1 MPTALEQSS
10 ARLKAWVIDRAL
22 PLWAERGQRGDG
34 SWVEH
39 LHLDGT
45 PDLSAERRWRVLAR
59 QIYVYAEA
67 TRLGW
72 YGGEDIARRTYEH
85 MRKTGY
91 VQRVTSKGQ
100 VTERRRDLYDHAFY
114 LLASAALYRLTG
126 EAQYLSAADDILETL
141 DIEFAHENGGWRETP
156 RGLLPR
162 RQNPHMHLLEAS
174 LYLFSET
181 RKAKHLSYAKR
192 VYDLFAAHFFD
203 TSHHTIRE
211 FFNEDWSLLKGE
223 KGRTAE
229 PGHGMAWV
237 WLLRQFEKQ
246 SGVSTR
252 DYQDKLYNRAVAER
266 GWFLNDEEGISGNIR
281 RESKRLWVQ
290 TEVIK
295 AHLAMVERGVP
306 GSGDMAAAMIDGLF
320 GAYLKDDG
328 TWCDQINACGAA
340 MATTIPVSTFYHILC
355 MAAEAERVSRSGSH
369 D

>member
-22 PLWAERGQRGDG
+22 PLWAVRGQRGDG

-45 PDLSAERRWRVLAR
+45 PDLAAERRWRVLAR

-67 TRLGW
+67 ARLGW
-72 YGGEDIARRTYEH
+72 YDGEDIARRTYEH
-85 MRKTGY
+85 MRKAGY
-91 VQRVTSKGQ
+91 VQRVTSAGQ

-126 EAQYLSAADDILETL
+126 EAQYLSASDDILETL

-181 RKAKHLSYAKR
+181 RKTKHLSYAKR
-192 VYDLFAAHFFD
+192 VYGLFAAHFFD
-203 TSHHTIRE
+203 PAHHTIRE
-211 FFNEDWSLLKGE
+211 FFDDDWSILKGK
-223 KGRTAE
+223 KGRTTE
-229 PGHGMAWV
+229 PGHAMEWV
-237 WLLRQFEKQ
+237 WLLHQFEKQ
-246 SGVSTR
+246 SGTSTR
-252 DYQDKLYNRAVAER
+252 GYRHKLYNHAIAGR
-266 GWFLNDEEGISGNIR
+266 GWFLNDEEDVSGTIH

-295 AHLAMVERGVP
+295 AHLAMAERGVP
-306 GSGDMAAAMIDGLF
+306 GSADMAAAMIDGLF
-320 GAYLKDDG
+320 ETHLKPDG
-328 TWCDQINACGAA
+328 TWVDQVNACGAA
-340 MATTIPVSTFYHILC
+340 MAATIPVSTFYHILC
-355 MAAEAERVSRSGSH
+355 MAAEAKRISLPGIQ